1 MDSTELIIKMI
12 EKMELENKLA
22 HKILNDKIELIN
34 QNFIMINLSSL
45 KNITIGKKQGGIL
58 GGIFSLI
65 IILNQAGV
73 I

>member
-1 MDSTELIIKMI
+1 MDSNELIVKMLDDFKKDNAHEHKLI
-12 EKMELENKLA
+12 MNRIDAFEK
-22 HKILNDKIELIN
+22 
-34 QNFIMINLSSL
+34 NFIMINLSSL

>member
-1 MDSTELIIKMI
+1 MDSNELIVKMI

>member
-34 QNFIMINLSSL
+34 QNFIMINLDSL
-45 KNITIGKKQGGIL
+45 KNFKISKKNGSIGVIITALIG
-58 GGIFSLI
+58 
-65 IILNQAGV
+65 LNQLGV
-73 I
+73 F